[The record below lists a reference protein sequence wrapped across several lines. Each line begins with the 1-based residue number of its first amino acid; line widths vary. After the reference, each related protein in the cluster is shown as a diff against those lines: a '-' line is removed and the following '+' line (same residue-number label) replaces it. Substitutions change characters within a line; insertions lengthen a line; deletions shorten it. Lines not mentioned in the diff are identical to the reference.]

1 MKKLLLFLFALPC
14 MAAPLPRPVMV
25 DSNGVLTT
33 PTADQLAAANPTL
46 AGTNSAAAAMA
57 TATAAAYT
65 AGVAQASAGTAQSNA
80 AAAAAGV
87 VLASNYFSTA
97 LSNLN
102 ATVVTH
108 GNTLTSLQN
117 QITLINTNA
126 LLVLSNALTG
136 QIISLRNS
144 TTNVV
149 IGSTW
154 AELTLPMLSNAVAQ
168 AGIQAG
174 GGGAG
179 GPQSLIILPDGST
192 NPVNT
197 AALLNS
203 NDLPRVV
210 NGAGSVV
217 ILDPGAIALVWD
229 NAGSYNGGSYA
240 LGNNGGATYGLYQDG
255 SLVGTSATLLG
266 AYGSIYTVSL
276 GAVTITDAQGNT
288 LLDMANLANIGAT
301 ATNAWL
307 AIPTNAAQINGLT
320 NAAAFDTFGAAYAA
334 SQGVYAVLAPSI
346 ATAQATGAAAYAR
359 AATPLTNGVAV
370 FGTDLF
376 FPSSNTPPRV
386 VFSGLGSN
394 HVFQGPSAVLRTDGN
409 FLVCGRVAAK
419 GDYYQGGIYTLAVT
433 PDGYCLAT
441 NLIYRDPVYDS
452 INATLF
458 QTKAKTLLCFFN
470 LDNWATSNAVPTN
483 GVKWLRS
490 TDGGTNWS
498 TNTLATAGYG
508 MQTAGTLIQCDDGVI
523 VLPFYK
529 WPTNGSAYVSYAQ
542 FSADDGVTFRN
553 EVLLADKRSDTNYP
567 DALEPSLTYLGGSN
581 ILAMIRSDG
590 VTQKS
595 FSYDG
600 GLTWTAPSNALAY
613 GSACVNCVRLKN
625 GLLLA
630 SGRSYFNNHTM
641 AYWTSTNSGASWSAD
656 NRFIEARYGWAD
668 YSAAVPLDNGL
679 VALFSGYFLNDAYFG
694 AGTNCPLT
702 LTYGAYAGLTP
713 QGDYVGPVDAI
724 ISNQATATAMIGRNG
739 GTATN
744 LTVLGTL
751 TSTNLTT
758 QIAAAVAGGAGP
770 TTNATLITPSLVNAT
785 STTFTASSINVGG
798 EDIGWIYPGADAAA
812 GANGWKF
819 NNGAYNGLQEYG
831 SFSASSVAYM
841 HIGPPPASGNITL
854 RFYAMFEYN
863 ENSNA
868 MFQVTLQAFSF
879 LTNGVEVSKVLAQSV
894 PFTNSLPNGNRIWPY
909 TLTFQPTNAAVSTTV
924 ATTILATNA
933 SSTRIHNAYLIAPAW
948 RRY

>member
-57 TATAAAYT
+57 TAAAAAYT

-87 VLASNYFSTA
+87 VLTSNYFSTA

-154 AELTLPMLSNAVAQ
+154 AGLTLPMLSNAVAQ

-229 NAGSYNGGSYA
+229 NAGSYNGGIYA
-240 LGNNGGATYGLYQDG
+240 LGNNGGATYGLYRDG

-320 NAAAFDTFGAAYAA
+320 NAGAFYPMVGNPSNFINAAQVPAVNVAASNAASATTASNWLGSASAIWPCGYTNAAGPTCTVSATTSYNAEYFAPTGNCYVVTGASPCGPFGA
-334 SQGVYAVLAPSI
+334 SVLLCITSGVYSVSI
-346 ATAQATGAAAYAR
+346 
-359 AATPLTNGVAV
+359 
-370 FGTDLF
+370 
-376 FPSSNTPPRV
+376 
-386 VFSGLGSN
+386 
-394 HVFQGPSAVLRTDGN
+394 
-409 FLVCGRVAAK
+409 
-419 GDYYQGGIYTLAVT
+419 
-433 PDGYCLAT
+433 
-441 NLIYRDPVYDS
+441 
-452 INATLF
+452 
-458 QTKAKTLLCFFN
+458 
-470 LDNWATSNAVPTN
+470 
-483 GVKWLRS
+483 
-490 TDGGTNWS
+490 S
-498 TNTLATAGYG
+498 TNVAFT
-508 MQTAGTLIQCDDGVI
+508 GTI
-523 VLPFYK
+523 
-529 WPTNGSAYVSYAQ
+529 
-542 FSADDGVTFRN
+542 
-553 EVLLADKRSDTNYP
+553 
-567 DALEPSLTYLGGSN
+567 
-581 ILAMIRSDG
+581 
-590 VTQKS
+590 
-595 FSYDG
+595 
-600 GLTWTAPSNALAY
+600 
-613 GSACVNCVRLKN
+613 
-625 GLLLA
+625 
-630 SGRSYFNNHTM
+630 
-641 AYWTSTNSGASWSAD
+641 STNSTTG
-656 NRFIEARYGWAD
+656 I
-668 YSAAVPLDNGL
+668 
-679 VALFSGYFLNDAYFG
+679 LFSVAPGE
-694 AGTNCPLT
+694 TKW
-702 LTYGAYAGLTP
+702 
-713 QGDYVGPVDAI
+713 
-724 ISNQATATAMIGRNG
+724 TA
-739 GTATN
+739 
-744 LTVLGTL
+744 
-751 TSTNLTT
+751 
-758 QIAAAVAGGAGP
+758 
-770 TTNATLITPSLVNAT
+770 
-785 STTFTASSINVGG
+785 
-798 EDIGWIYPGADAAA
+798 
-812 GANGWKF
+812 
-819 NNGAYNGLQEYG
+819 
-831 SFSASSVAYM
+831 
-841 HIGPPPASGNITL
+841 
-854 RFYAMFEYN
+854 
-863 ENSNA
+863 
-868 MFQVTLQAFSF
+868 
-879 LTNGVEVSKVLAQSV
+879 KVV
-894 PFTNSLPNGNRIWPY
+894 FP
-909 TLTFQPTNAAVSTTV
+909 
-924 ATTILATNA
+924 
-933 SSTRIHNAYLIAPAW
+933 
-948 RRY
+948 